1 LKRTIILAAAFF
13 AAQIVGVAAGTIKQD
28 GAPGLQPKP
37 SEPLA

>member
-1 LKRTIILAAAFF
+1 MDETETI
-13 AAQIVGVAAGTIKQD
+13 VSVAAGTIKQD